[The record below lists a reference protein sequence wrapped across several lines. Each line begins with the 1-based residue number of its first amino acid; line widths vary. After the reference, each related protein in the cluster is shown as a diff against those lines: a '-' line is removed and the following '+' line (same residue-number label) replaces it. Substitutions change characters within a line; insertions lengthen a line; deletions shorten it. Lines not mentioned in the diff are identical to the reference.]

1 VSQENPQP
9 IDLGY
14 EPRSQFIDF
23 HTRGKRWACIVA
35 HRRAGKTVACIMDL
49 IDDALLTP
57 KKGAR
62 FAYIAPHF
70 NQAKDVA
77 WEYVKQYAINIPDV
91 TVNESELRVDFPNG
105 SRVRLYG
112 AENYDRLRG
121 IFLDGVVLDEFADM
135 DPRAWSEVIRPAL
148 SDREGWVVFIG
159 TPKGHNTF
167 HDIYQRARAEP
178 DWFSLELKA
187 SETGILPDSEL
198 AASRG
203 DMTADQYAQE
213 YECSFD
219 ASIQGA
225 YYATEFKQI
234 DSDERITR
242 VPAEGMPVHTAWDLG
257 IGDSTA
263 IWFIQPIGRELRVID
278 YYEASGVGLPHYA
291 EVLQNRGY
299 SYGKHYLPHDVTVR
313 ELGSGRSREETLRE
327 LGIKPEVVPRQEVDD
342 GINAVRRIL
351 PMCWFDR
358 EKCGPG
364 IEALRQYRTE
374 FDERRKVFKSRP
386 LHDWTSHAAD
396 AFRYFAVAWKDTA
409 KKPARGQ
416 PPQVSWMG

>member
-1 VSQENPQP
+1 
-9 IDLGY
+9 
-14 EPRSQFIDF
+14 
-23 HTRGKRWACIVA
+23 
-35 HRRAGKTVACIMDL
+35 
-49 IDDALLTP
+49 
-57 KKGAR
+57 
-62 FAYIAPHF
+62 
-70 NQAKDVA
+70 
-77 WEYVKQYAINIPDV
+77 
-91 TVNESELRVDFPNG
+91 
-105 SRVRLYG
+105 
-112 AENYDRLRG
+112 
-121 IFLDGVVLDEFADM
+121 M